1 MTIGVGR
8 IWPGPA
14 RHQQFLQ
21 IAFVYYGDF
30 LGADAF
36 VINGVSTEQRR
47 AMKILGAGIVDKA
60 YGGWQHARANST
72 GPIALSAKAAEHL
85 LNDRLKRQRGT
96 RAIHRRAKYLAK
108 HWRRGASL
116 KQHRTGVILGGPR
129 SAPRPPVACL
139 GR

>member
-1 MTIGVGR
+1 MAIGVGR
-8 IWPGPA
+8 IWPGPT

-21 IAFVYYGDF
+21 LSFVYYGDF

-60 YGGWQHARANST
+60 YGGRQHARAYST

-85 LNDRLKRQRGT
+85 LNDGLKRQRRT
-96 RAIHRRAKYLAK
+96 RAIHRWAKYLGK
-108 HWRRGASL
+108 HWRRGTGL
-116 KQHRTGVILGGPR
+116 KQHRAGVILGG
-129 SAPRPPVACL
+129 L
-139 GR
+139 GSTQSHQFAG